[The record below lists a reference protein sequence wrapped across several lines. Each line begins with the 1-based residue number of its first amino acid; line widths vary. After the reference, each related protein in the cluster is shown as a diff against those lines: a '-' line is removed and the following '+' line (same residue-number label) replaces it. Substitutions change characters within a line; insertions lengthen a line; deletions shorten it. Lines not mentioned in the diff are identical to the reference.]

1 MNSRLQDG
9 FIEDFLNSQDG
20 RSTPKCSH
28 HVRLQTRQEKRVEAT
43 QNLFDVSSKMKH
55 VISELNHI
63 YTVFSSNK
71 PLSHRDIK
79 SSCYII
85 KHTIIPFL
93 EKTYVAVENNA
104 STLSPTP
111 GAKYVHNRNK
121 TTSKRKLDME
131 MKLSNTKKRV
141 ALQVLQSDLNSKDH
155 YLPLPKK
162 NPVRKKTPNDPPRYY
177 SFFVVYQTKK

>member
-20 RSTPKCSH
+20 RSAPKCSH
-28 HVRLQTRQEKRVEAT
+28 HVRLRTRQEKRVEAT

-85 KHTIIPFL
+85 KIAMKKLKKSIPQTIINF
-93 EKTYVAVENNA
+93 KI
-104 STLSPTP
+104 TLRS
-111 GAKYVHNRNK
+111 H
-121 TTSKRKLDME
+121 
-131 MKLSNTKKRV
+131 
-141 ALQVLQSDLNSKDH
+141 
-155 YLPLPKK
+155 
-162 NPVRKKTPNDPPRYY
+162 
-177 SFFVVYQTKK
+177 